1 VWRFYEQGTKALSG
15 LALRL
20 KIGPQSRASKAPK
33 TKPGPT
39 SYDDRMTLLD
49 GEVVSRDA
57 TYLALAS

>member
-1 VWRFYEQGTKALSG
+1 VWRFYEQGPKALSG

-20 KIGPQSRASKAPK
+20 KIGPPSRASKAPK
-33 TKPGPT
+33 TKRGPT
-39 SYDDRMTLLD
+39 SCYDRMTLLD